1 MRQNSGQAAII
12 FILIIAII
20 FLFTA
25 ITVNVSKVAELK
37 NTVSM
42 AAEGA
47 ATNLAAKL
55 GSYSKLLEDKGES
68 AEGWDV
74 GYIIKEVM
82 GIGWIIAGIVT
93 SNPGL
98 IKTGAVMI
106 GTNTVNQVLVG
117 LDMGKLNRKL
127 AESGMDLKGQWRE
140 QAIQY
145 ALIRVVDDSKMVKD
159 LFDIDEDGDRDEF
172 VSRFAVKYYARTNNI
187 VAEFKKSTGPLLSY
201 LESFRAPLERFGDGM
216 VDFSGF
222 LDGEFIPLL
231 QELEDQEFAVSFWEQ
246 GVDWYKMGEG
256 IPAPV
261 NDDIDRL
268 IYIIDYSGNKENLEE
283 FIATT
288 IGDLEDGVLIIDEV
302 FKPWNKRLYDPENE
316 NNDDWYSMFGN
327 YSAKMDVWL
336 MELRD
341 KKGGLEAIL
350 LSKEDRITS
359 IQSRIKEIED
369 EGGEIDK
376 LNEEIAEALEEE
388 ITGLNKE
395 ITALVEE
402 CSQGLIQI
410 ADIRTQIDGLDDLI
424 IKVGDCI
431 NRIKSAQSAA
441 LGKEDSIQD
450 FRAAVDVF
458 EAVIEDGFTG
468 AGETIAVKY
477 NPVTYSWH
485 DSRGNHFVRV
495 YIHGF
500 KVPEIEITTHLYGK
514 TDYKFLDGT
523 KTGKC
528 GVDVTRFDEGQDTYL
543 WNFRYTKDAEAGISD
558 PVEAG
563 FNLPDAEAAAERG
576 ISATVTRDYY
586 CGGCRL

>member
-231 QELEDQEFAVSFWEQ
+231 QELEDQEFAVSF
-246 GVDWYKMGEG
+246 
-256 IPAPV
+256 
-261 NDDIDRL
+261 
-268 IYIIDYSGNKENLEE
+268 
-283 FIATT
+283 
-288 IGDLEDGVLIIDEV
+288 
-302 FKPWNKRLYDPENE
+302 
-316 NNDDWYSMFGN
+316 
-327 YSAKMDVWL
+327 
-336 MELRD
+336 
-341 KKGGLEAIL
+341 
-350 LSKEDRITS
+350 
-359 IQSRIKEIED
+359 
-369 EGGEIDK
+369 
-376 LNEEIAEALEEE
+376 
-388 ITGLNKE
+388 
-395 ITALVEE
+395 
-402 CSQGLIQI
+402 
-410 ADIRTQIDGLDDLI
+410 
-424 IKVGDCI
+424 
-431 NRIKSAQSAA
+431 
-441 LGKEDSIQD
+441 
-450 FRAAVDVF
+450 
-458 EAVIEDGFTG
+458 
-468 AGETIAVKY
+468 
-477 NPVTYSWH
+477 
-485 DSRGNHFVRV
+485 
-495 YIHGF
+495 
-500 KVPEIEITTHLYGK
+500 
-514 TDYKFLDGT
+514 
-523 KTGKC
+523 
-528 GVDVTRFDEGQDTYL
+528 
-543 WNFRYTKDAEAGISD
+543 
-558 PVEAG
+558 
-563 FNLPDAEAAAERG
+563 
-576 ISATVTRDYY
+576 
-586 CGGCRL
+586 